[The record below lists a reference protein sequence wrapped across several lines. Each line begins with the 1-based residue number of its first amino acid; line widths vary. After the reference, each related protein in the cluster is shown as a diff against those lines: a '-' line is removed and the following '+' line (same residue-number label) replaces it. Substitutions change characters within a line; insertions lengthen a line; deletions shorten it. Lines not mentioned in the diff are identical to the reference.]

1 MPEIKPSQWDEESGE
16 KEEDGEKA
24 SQSIAT
30 KEKKVESQARVTK
43 AKRPKAQ
50 AEGLRDTLTCKQ
62 SWRKA
67 QWASR
72 GWARAGQGLGMG
84 NPMSIIQISL
94 LSCLAC
100 S

>member
-50 AEGLRDTLTCKQ
+50 AEGLRTH
-62 SWRKA
+62 
-67 QWASR
+67 
-72 GWARAGQGLGMG
+72 
-84 NPMSIIQISL
+84 
-94 LSCLAC
+94 
-100 S
+100 

>member
-62 SWRKA
+62 SWWKA
-67 QWASR
+67 QWASK
-72 GWARAGQGLGMG
+72 GWARAGHGKPHEHYSNKLTQLFSMLLGM
-84 NPMSIIQISL
+84 
-94 LSCLAC
+94 
-100 S
+100 